1 LSDWQQKELFIR
13 HQSVAKLD
21 QFFKLRPI
29 TDVSREGADVLYL
42 QGVTSEALYTSYH
55 DLLEVMPWLYAQGVR
70 TWCDVGCGVGRTCLL
85 WTWLFSDTK
94 SFGIEMVPERLE
106 EARGATRAQ
115 SPARNL
121 WIEADFSSPSIQLPD
136 ADVYFIYLATGPQLD
151 TVLAKLKSRAH
162 PSWVVVVESHGD
174 LKPRLQWEAWWLA
187 PTAHRFA
194 LVSHRHDPWIQI
206 YRTRPDHPVLSLEEA
221 WEGRL
226 GLMPADL
233 AIHPSPLGYLL
244 SKSRQLNWEL
254 VIEEEGELWTMETLG
269 LSWHDPQSI
278 AGLHPPRQ
286 INWSRVKVGLRR
298 IPDELPYRE
307 WALWRRQDKM
317 LRYSRDGIAVKSGL
331 KIRKIILNPTPL
343 VEFSD
348 GLRVEWDRLS
358 NLEVDS

>member
-1 LSDWQQKELFIR
+1 
-13 HQSVAKLD
+13 
-21 QFFKLRPI
+21 
-29 TDVSREGADVLYL
+29 
-42 QGVTSEALYTSYH
+42 
-55 DLLEVMPWLYAQGVR
+55 
-70 TWCDVGCGVGRTCLL
+70 
-85 WTWLFSDTK
+85 
-94 SFGIEMVPERLE
+94 
-106 EARGATRAQ
+106 
-115 SPARNL
+115 
-121 WIEADFSSPSIQLPD
+121 
-136 ADVYFIYLATGPQLD
+136 
-151 TVLAKLKSRAH
+151 
-162 PSWVVVVESHGD
+162 
-174 LKPRLQWEAWWLA
+174 
-187 PTAHRFA
+187 
-194 LVSHRHDPWIQI
+194 
-206 YRTRPDHPVLSLEEA
+206 
-221 WEGRL
+221 
-226 GLMPADL
+226 MPADL